1 MNIVDLIEGANRA
14 GVYLSLTDAGT
25 VKVSGNEDAVVA
37 IIPRIR
43 EHKPEIVAM
52 LRGRQEHAIYLARL
66 VIARAALTDE
76 QKALRLADL
85 KREPS
90 IAPFWVQMY
99 QGRMEAGRPEINWL
113 PDSQLTTG
121 ELAKKGGN

>member
-1 MNIVDLIEGANRA
+1 MSTLFERLRGGVSNELLMQIPANPANRDDGLA
-14 GVYLSLTDAGT
+14 EISRKGISNVETNQHDRYAESL
-25 VKVSGNEDAVVA
+25 
-37 IIPRIR
+37 R
-43 EHKPEIVAM
+43 
-52 LRGRQEHAIYLARL
+52 LARL
-66 VIARAALTDE
+66 AIARAALTDE